1 MLKTGTKTKWLWDR
15 RIKESHVLDVFL
27 EHENAAI
34 SHILQE
40 NHLIWNIIPTPHWNL
55 NCMRNTSSNILAPIQ
70 FQWPA
75 RSFGTTQLLGK
86 FRMRTSRKAACHELY
101 LLATIEIVWETH
113 IYILQPLLKP
123 GCHCYCWIL
132 DTALLVLPG
141 TMTIKSITIFWQ
153 PCVKTVGCRWPA
165 LTVCGTDMAAHGEKY
180 QWHSI

>member
-40 NHLIWNIIPTPHWNL
+40 TIPSGILSHPTLKFELHAKHQQQHSCTDSISVACSVFRNHPTFGEISHEDLTQSSVSRTLSACNDR
-55 NCMRNTSSNILAPIQ
+55 NCLGNPYIYIYYNRCWSRVVIAIVEFWILHCSSSRDDDNQIYHNIL
-70 FQWPA
+70 
-75 RSFGTTQLLGK
+75 
-86 FRMRTSRKAACHELY
+86 
-101 LLATIEIVWETH
+101 
-113 IYILQPLLKP
+113 
-123 GCHCYCWIL
+123 
-132 DTALLVLPG
+132 TA
-141 TMTIKSITIFWQ
+141 IR
-153 PCVKTVGCRWPA
+153 KTVGCRWPA

>member
-1 MLKTGTKTKWLWDR
+1 MSSWNTKMLQYLTFCRKP
-15 RIKESHVLDVFL
+15 SHL
-27 EHENAAI
+27 EYY
-34 SHILQE
+34 
-40 NHLIWNIIPTPHWNL
+40 PTPHWNL

-113 IYILQPLLKP
+113 IYIYYNR
-123 GCHCYCWIL
+123 CWSRVVIAIVEFWIL
-132 DTALLVLPG
+132 HCSSSRDDDNQIYHNILTA
-141 TMTIKSITIFWQ
+141 IR
-153 PCVKTVGCRWPA
+153 KTVGCRWPA